1 MDFLPGLP
9 SRLTIFALAV
19 AVLTVLYFLVLSI
32 RLHEEISRPS
42 DLYLLG
48 VLSGCLILGIVW
60 LTQ

>member
-19 AVLTVLYFLVLSI
+19 AVLTVLYFLVLGI
-32 RLHEEISRPS
+32 LLHEEISRPS
-42 DLYLLG
+42 DLYLIG
-48 VLSGCLILGIVW
+48 VLSGWLILGIIW